1 MPAISAFVAVFEAK
15 ALNCTELL
23 KSCLAGGN
31 RIINYHRQTNRYR
44 QNGNIWQNTWSTFFI
59 RIRSV
64 FYLFSQTNNNKK
76 TNTLHLYSMC
86 GGKEFKAQREDH
98 AATAY
103 HGCKNLT
110 HTSKI
115 RHVKRIQMVVTVT
128 VGSRFAF
135 FLLLKAGEES
145 NATKLSREEIWSL
158 KTRTVA
164 RKSWIGG
171 LNLRKG
177 NWHSE
182 ILIKSSLIYS
192 VSYLNS
198 EGLSLPVPTVAIG
211 LA

>member
-1 MPAISAFVAVFEAK
+1 MVYVFYK
-15 ALNCTELL
+15 DQICFL
-23 KSCLAGGN
+23 
-31 RIINYHRQTNRYR
+31 
-44 QNGNIWQNTWSTFFI
+44 
-59 RIRSV
+59 SV
-64 FYLFSQTNNNKK
+64 FTNKQQKK

-171 LNLRKG
+171 LDLRKG